1 MQEKNTESSTSKSS
15 EQIVINNP
23 KEMEGKQTP
32 SEEDEFLPLINNLLE
47 FETYTKSLK
56 SVNEI
61 ITKENFD
68 FFKKLSLKE
77 NIKINLILS
86 KIYMNIISNESLYK
100 EYLVSISEKDKYKWD
115 ILLQLID
122 NCVSLVDQ
130 LKTFAFS
137 EELFQFKMKII
148 DLLKCIYYNCKKTI
162 QNEEKLQ
169 KMLEL
174 MDSLPK
180 KFFSETYLELNKSKE
195 LYEVCKTK
203 ETYKI
208 NDFEDKFSE
217 INNYYEQLDAFKKF
231 VENNSGIVN
240 CSSFDEEKINIKAE
254 ILDFKPNYDKI
265 EFYEQYGTLLLKF
278 CKYHNYMFLDKEEEE
293 KENKIEPKVI
303 DEEEN
308 EEENDENIR
317 MVFLLDKIDQE
328 KYEDEEDK
336 NKKIENLLKNKQF
349 VSSFESKEYDD
360 LIKKEINYYLSVT
373 KNIEKDPKIKTV
385 RDHLSYYLSTLDVE
399 SYYPLYLKDFTKISI
414 SDNFTPNYLTNVPAG
429 QVGKFYFETEPD
441 EDTLAYIE
449 FSLEDKTKDINFELN
464 KYELNC
470 NKFINIFKE
479 EKIENTFKCF
489 VFCHGYSL
497 YEIVFDNYYSWFN
510 SKDINYR
517 ISLLKLTENSR
528 KQEQNHFSFKV
539 NGKNY
544 SFNGTELEIEK
555 KEEEETILN
564 IPVVFHLNSLQI
576 VSFKKNEMEKEKE
589 KEKENKIE
597 NENDKKEKN
606 EKEEKDGYELVFKE
620 HKSDEEEKIVPKHLF
635 NYLMINHIKKL
646 KVQKDQK
653 YKLLIS
659 IFSENRDLQNIC
671 EELKEEIEKEE
682 NNEVR
687 NYLKN
692 IGFYPDEKIDKFK
705 VEYKLYDL
713 DEEILTYHVFFNM
726 TKNVKIS
733 KSILLIEFD
742 KSVANA
748 AMYYKGEILTSIKGK
763 NISFKNI
770 EYDKI
775 DELSELIKSIYD
787 NYEGMELILCQDNN
801 IEEENKKNIEDII
814 GNIKTFCQEKLD
826 PPIKI
831 FEYEKKEVV
840 QNLIKFTNSLYEK

>member
-1 MQEKNTESSTSKSS
+1 MEEINTESSTNKSS
-15 EQIVINNP
+15 EQIVITNP
-23 KEMEGKQTP
+23 EDKKGKEKL
-32 SEEDEFLPLINNLLE
+32 SEEDEFLPLINNLVE
-47 FETYTKSLK
+47 FELYTKSLK
-56 SVNEI
+56 SVNDI
-61 ITKENFD
+61 FTKKNLD
-68 FFKKLSLKE
+68 YFKKLSLKE
-77 NIKINLILS
+77 SIKINLMLS
-86 KIYMNIISNESLYK
+86 KIYMNLLSNDSLYS
-100 EYLVSISEKDKYKWD
+100 EYLVSIKEEDKNKSD

-130 LKTFAFS
+130 LKTFTFS
-137 EELFQFKMKII
+137 EELFKFKIKII
-148 DLLKCIYYNCKKTI
+148 DLLKCIYYNCKNTI
-162 QNEEKLQ
+162 KDEKNLQ

-174 MDSLPK
+174 MDSLPP

-195 LYEVCKTK
+195 LYEVCRTK

-231 VENNSGIVN
+231 VENNSGVVN

-254 ILDFKPNYDKI
+254 ILDFKPNNDKI

-293 KENKIEPKVI
+293 EEKITEKIEKNAV
-303 DEEEN
+303 DEEEKD
-308 EEENDENIR
+308 EESDENIR

-328 KYEDEEDK
+328 KNEDEEDK

-349 VSSFESKEYDD
+349 VSSFDSKEYDD

-385 RDHLSYYLSTLDVE
+385 REHLNYYLTTIDVE

-414 SDNFTPNYLTNVPAG
+414 SDNFTPSFLTNVPAG

-464 KYELNC
+464 KYELNI
-470 NKFINIFKE
+470 NKFVNVFKE

-517 ISLLKLTENSR
+517 ISLLKLSENSR
-528 KQEQNHFSFKV
+528 KEEENHFSFKV
-539 NGKNY
+539 NGKIY
-544 SFNGTELEIEK
+544 SFNGTELEVEK
-555 KEEEETILN
+555 KEEDEKILN
-564 IPVVFHLNSLQI
+564 IPVVFYLNSLQI
-576 VSFKKNEMEKEKE
+576 VSFKKNETE

-597 NENDKKEKN
+597 NENDKKENN
-606 EKEEKDGYELVFKE
+606 EKDEYELVFKE
-620 HKSDEEEKIVPKHLF
+620 HKADEEEKMVPKHLF
-635 NYLMINHIKKL
+635 NYLMINEIKKL
-646 KVQKDQK
+646 KVQKDIK
-653 YKLLIS
+653 YNILIS
-659 IFSENRDLQNIC
+659 MFSKNRGLPNIC

-682 NNEVR
+682 NNDVKI
-687 NYLKN
+687 YLKN

-705 VEYKLYDL
+705 VKYKLYDPN
-713 DEEILTYHVFFNM
+713 EEILTYHVFFNI
-726 TKNVKIS
+726 TKDVKIS
-733 KSILLIEFD
+733 KIILLIEFD
-742 KSVANA
+742 KSIANA
-748 AMYYKGEILTSIKGK
+748 ALYYKGEILTKLKGK
-763 NISFKNI
+763 NINFNNI

-775 DELSELIKSIYD
+775 DEIYNLIKTVFE
-787 NYEGMELILCQDNN
+787 NYKGIELILCQDNN
-801 IEEENKKNIEDII
+801 IEEENKKNIGDII
-814 GNIKTFCQEKLD
+814 GNIKAFCQEKLD
-826 PPIKI
+826 PPVKI
-831 FEYEKKEVV
+831 FEYEKNEIIQSV
-840 QNLIKFTNSLYEK
+840 IKFTNSLYEK

>member
-32 SEEDEFLPLINNLLE
+32 SEEDEFLSLINNLLE

-61 ITKENFD
+61 ITKENFN

-293 KENKIEPKVI
+293 EKENKIEPKVI

-349 VSSFESKEYDD
+349 VSSFDSKEYDD

-555 KEEEETILN
+555 KEEEEKILN

-576 VSFKKNEMEKEKE
+576 VSFKKNEMEKE

-646 KVQKDQK
+646 KVQKDK
-653 YKLLIS
+653 NYKLLIS
-659 IFSENRDLQNIC
+659 IFSKNRDLPNIC
-671 EELKEEIEKEE
+671 EELKEEIENEE
-682 NNEVR
+682 NNDVK

-713 DEEILTYHVFFNM
+713 DEEILTYHVFFNI
-726 TKNVKIS
+726 TKDVKIS
-733 KSILLIEFD
+733 KFILLIDFD

-748 AMYYKGEILTSIKGK
+748 ALYYKGEILTKLKEQDI
-763 NISFKNI
+763 NFNNI

-775 DELSELIKSIYD
+775 DEIYNLIKTVSE
-787 NYEGMELILCQDNN
+787 NYKGIELILCQNN
-801 IEEENKKNIEDII
+801 NLEEEDKKNLGDII

-826 PPIKI
+826 PPVKI
-831 FEYEKKEVV
+831 FEYEKNEIIKSV
-840 QNLIKFTNSLYEK
+840 IKFTNSLYEK

>member
-1 MQEKNTESSTSKSS
+1 MEEKNTELSTSKSS

-23 KEMEGKQTP
+23 KDMTGKETP
-32 SEEDEFLPLINNLLE
+32 SEDDEFLSLINNLLE

-56 SVNEI
+56 SVNDI
-61 ITKENFD
+61 ITKENMD

-86 KIYMNIISNESLYK
+86 KIYMNIISNDSLYK
-100 EYLVSISEKDKYKWD
+100 EYLVSIKEKD
-115 ILLQLID
+115 INISEPLLQLID

-130 LKTFAFS
+130 LKTFTFS

-148 DLLKCIYYNCKKTI
+148 DLLKCIYYNCKTTI
-162 QNEEKLQ
+162 KNEENLQ

-174 MDSLPK
+174 MDSLPS

-208 NDFEDKFSE
+208 NNFEDKFSE

-293 KENKIEPKVI
+293 KEKKTEQIEPKVI
-303 DEEEN
+303 DEEEK
-308 EEENDENIR
+308 EDENDENIR

-349 VSSFESKEYDD
+349 VSSFDSKEYDD

-373 KNIEKDPKIKTV
+373 KNIEKDPKIKPV
-385 RDHLSYYLSTLDVE
+385 RDHLNYYLSTLDVE
-399 SYYPLYLKDFTKISI
+399 SFYPLYLKDFTKISI

-489 VFCHGYSL
+489 L
-497 YEIVFDNYYSWFN
+497 PW
-510 SKDINYR
+510 
-517 ISLLKLTENSR
+517 
-528 KQEQNHFSFKV
+528 
-539 NGKNY
+539 
-544 SFNGTELEIEK
+544 
-555 KEEEETILN
+555 
-564 IPVVFHLNSLQI
+564 
-576 VSFKKNEMEKEKE
+576 
-589 KEKENKIE
+589 
-597 NENDKKEKN
+597 
-606 EKEEKDGYELVFKE
+606 
-620 HKSDEEEKIVPKHLF
+620 LF
-635 NYLMINHIKKL
+635 YI
-646 KVQKDQK
+646 
-653 YKLLIS
+653 
-659 IFSENRDLQNIC
+659 
-671 EELKEEIEKEE
+671 
-682 NNEVR
+682 
-687 NYLKN
+687 
-692 IGFYPDEKIDKFK
+692 
-705 VEYKLYDL
+705 
-713 DEEILTYHVFFNM
+713 
-726 TKNVKIS
+726 
-733 KSILLIEFD
+733 
-742 KSVANA
+742 
-748 AMYYKGEILTSIKGK
+748 
-763 NISFKNI
+763 
-770 EYDKI
+770 
-775 DELSELIKSIYD
+775 
-787 NYEGMELILCQDNN
+787 
-801 IEEENKKNIEDII
+801 
-814 GNIKTFCQEKLD
+814 
-826 PPIKI
+826 
-831 FEYEKKEVV
+831 
-840 QNLIKFTNSLYEK
+840 

>member
-32 SEEDEFLPLINNLLE
+32 SEEDEFLSLINNLLE

-100 EYLVSISEKDKYKWD
+100 EYLVSINEKDKYKWD

-278 CKYHNYMFLDKEEEE
+278 CKYHNYMFLDKEEEEE

-555 KEEEETILN
+555 KEEEEKILN

-576 VSFKKNEMEKEKE
+576 VSFKKNEMEKE

-646 KVQKDQK
+646 KVQKDK
-653 YKLLIS
+653 NYKLLIS
-659 IFSENRDLQNIC
+659 IFSKNRDLPNIC
-671 EELKEEIEKEE
+671 EELKEEIENEE
-682 NNEVR
+682 NNDVK

-713 DEEILTYHVFFNM
+713 DEEILTYHVFFNI
-726 TKNVKIS
+726 TKDVKIS
-733 KSILLIEFD
+733 KFILLIDFD

-748 AMYYKGEILTSIKGK
+748 ALYYKGEILTKLKEQDI
-763 NISFKNI
+763 NFNNI

-775 DELSELIKSIYD
+775 DEIYNLIKTVSE
-787 NYEGMELILCQDNN
+787 NYKGIELILCQNN
-801 IEEENKKNIEDII
+801 NLEEEHKKNLGDII

-826 PPIKI
+826 PPVKI
-831 FEYEKKEVV
+831 FEYEKNEIIKSV
-840 QNLIKFTNSLYEK
+840 IKFTNSLYEK